1 MEIAVPKVALPLY
14 AIYHKLV
21 GGTES
26 AIYNLIKGLSQVAGT
41 DIDLYYS
48 STERLAPEFLRW
60 AGTARNIRQIMTR
73 PLSTRK
79 NIRFFEEVKF
89 GLIHGD
95 AELFLY
101 PNYFC
106 PPTRRKAGAKLTA
119 VLHDIQY
126 KALPQYHSRKRRI
139 WLDFYLDKLFNIA
152 DHVYIL
158 SEFERGNILKYFGD
172 RAAAKCIVT
181 YDAID
186 WSRFERSADG
196 QAEGDQ
202 LENPYI
208 LAVCHQFPHKNIST
222 LVRAFDRLSHTNK
235 DLRLVLVGKASEE
248 NIRFAQ
254 ANLSASAAER
264 VYFTGFVSDAEL
276 GRWYRNA
283 LLFVSPSL
291 YEGFGMPAVEA
302 MGLGVRTIVSYA
314 GSMPEITLHKA
325 EYVMNPLDVGEW
337 VEALKRNIPRPQ
349 LAPAIVAEI
358 RARYDA
364 VSVARRYLAALE
376 G

>member
-1 MEIAVPKVALPLY
+1 MPRVALPLY

-26 AIYNLIKGLSQVAGT
+26 ATYNLVKGLSRVADT
-41 DIDLYYS
+41 ELDLYYS
-48 STERLAPEFLRW
+48 STEWLAPEFLQW
-60 AGTARNIRQIMTR
+60 ADTARNIRQIITR
-73 PLSTRK
+73 PLSSRK
-79 NIRFFEEVKF
+79 NIRFLEEIKF
-89 GLIHGD
+89 GLFHDD
-95 AELFLY
+95 ADLFLY

-106 PPTRRKAGAKLTA
+106 PPTRRKASAKLTT

-126 KALPQYHSRKRRI
+126 KSLPQYHSRKRRI
-139 WLDFYLDKLFNIA
+139 WLDFYLDKLFSTA

-158 SEFERGNILKYFGD
+158 SEFERGNILKYFGA

-181 YDAID
+181 YDAIE
-186 WSRFERSADG
+186 WSRFERNGDS
-196 QAEGDQ
+196 QAGRDQ

-208 LAVCHQFPHKNIST
+208 LAVCHQFPHKNIPT
-222 LVRAFDRLSHTNK
+222 LIKAFGGLAQTHK
-235 DLRLVLVGKASEE
+235 DLRLVLVGKASAE
-248 NIRFAQ
+248 NIRFVQ
-254 ANLSASAAER
+254 GNLSESAAER
-264 VYFTGFVSDAEL
+264 VRFTGFVSDAEL
-276 GRWYRNA
+276 GKWYRNA
-283 LLFVSPSL
+283 SLFVSPSL

-337 VEALKRNIPRPQ
+337 VEAIEKHILTPQ
-349 LAPAIVAEI
+349 LSPAIVAEI

-364 VSVARRYLAALE
+364 VSVARRYLAPLE
-376 G
+376 MC